1 MSARAGSV
9 VVMDS
14 AGVLVADADLDP
26 AQRAIADLPVEEC
39 AVVVGAPGTGKTASI
54 VARVRA
60 LVSAGVPA
68 DQLVV
73 LTAGRA
79 SATALRDPLGL
90 AVGGATGG
98 PVARSLAS
106 FAYHLVRGAEVHR
119 GGQPP
124 QLLTGA
130 DEDQIVQ
137 DLLAGD
143 AEDEAAGQRRWPS
156 DLGPAIRAT
165 RGFRSDVR
173 AFLAECT
180 TLGVGPDT
188 LDELGRR
195 WDVEAWRALAA
206 FAREY
211 ARVRSDMR
219 GAHRDAAGL
228 VREAEG
234 LVRSAEPAVLGR
246 FGQLRAI
253 LVDDAQELTAGGVA
267 LLEACRARGMAVM
280 AWGDPDVGSGAFR
293 GASPENFARLAAS
306 LGAVHVLDTAHRGTP
321 ALVDLVRGVTARIG
335 AAGLVA
341 HRRAPAGAEPDGSV
355 RTLVLRSPGEEVDA
369 IARLLRERH
378 VRDGVAWRRC
388 AVIAHD
394 SRQVAMLEA
403 ELAARE
409 VPARSSGPGRAL
421 GEPRPVRDM
430 LDVVDLALSDP
441 DGRTPEQVSDALF
454 GVYGGLDAVE
464 LRRLRMQLR
473 SVEMRDGGERTA
485 AQALVSGMRH
495 PLELEALDTRE
506 ARRAARLAETLRLVR
521 QQAADGATAHE
532 LLWTVWER
540 SGLQRPWRESAA
552 GNGPL
557 AAQAGRDLDALVA
570 LFQAAKRFGER
581 QPGEPAATFVRAV
594 RDSDVAEDRLDDLDR
609 ADTVHVLTPAAAAG
623 RAFDTVVVAGVQD
636 GVWPN
641 TRLRGGLLQTWRL
654 ADAVQ
659 RPDAPV
665 ADVLDRRRQAMHD
678 ELRLF
683 ARSLSRAD
691 RSLVVT
697 AVDDDDTGPSVLF
710 EMLPAPEP
718 AGAVPEHPLSLRGLV
733 AEHRRTLTA
742 RASQAAPRA
751 GEAARRA
758 AAGQLALLA
767 AAGVA
772 GADPAQ
778 WYGMLPPTSTA
789 PLRDLEREPVRVS
802 PSRLHALE
810 ECQLD
815 WVIADLG
822 GDRQGTTA
830 GIGTVIHA
838 ALEESVTGDEAE
850 LWAAVEDRWGE
861 LEFEAEWR
869 ERAERVRARDL
880 VRRLALYLR
889 RFEAE
894 GGRLAEA
901 ERHFEVPIPLSTP
914 APHGAVLS
922 GDIDRVEIAP
932 DGSVVIVDLK
942 TGKSEP
948 QTDAKVADHPQ
959 LAAYQLA
966 HEAGA
971 IESVAGMPPGGAKL
985 LVLRP
990 TAASAEFA
998 TPTQRPFDD
1007 EQRQA
1012 FLARV
1017 DAAVAVM
1024 RGTSFAAAYEEHCR
1038 DEYSYGLCRI
1048 HTVAAVSAS

>member
-1 MSARAGSV
+1 
-9 VVMDS
+9 MDS
-14 AGVLVADADLDP
+14 AGVLVADADLDA
-26 AQRAIADLPVEEC
+26 AQRRVADLP
-39 AVVVGAPGTGKTASI
+39 AATSGVVVGAPGTGKTASI

-60 LVSAGVPA
+60 LVDGGLPP
-68 DQLVV
+68 DELVV

-90 AVGGATGG
+90 AVGRATGG
-98 PVARSLAS
+98 PLARSLAS
-106 FAYHLVRGAEVHR
+106 FAYHLVRGAEVH
-119 GGQPP
+119 GGGEPP

-143 AEDEAAGQRRWPS
+143 AEDELAGMRRWPS

-165 RGFRSDVR
+165 RGFRSDLR

-180 TLGVGPDT
+180 TLGVGPDE
-188 LDELGRR
+188 LD
-195 WDVEAWRALAA
+195 ALARRGDIEVWHA
-206 FAREY
+206 LAGFARDY

-234 LVRSAEPAVLGR
+234 LVRSADTAVLGR
-246 FGQLRAI
+246 FGALRVI

-267 LLEACRARGMAVM
+267 LLQACRKRGIAVM
-280 AWGDPDVGSGAFR
+280 AWGDPDVSSGAFR

-341 HRRAPAGAEPDGSV
+341 HRRAPLGAAADGSV
-355 RTLVLRSPGEEVDA
+355 RTLVLRSAGEEVDA

-378 VRDGVAWRRC
+378 VRDGVPWRRC

-394 SRQVAMLEA
+394 SRQVASLEA
-403 ELAARE
+403 ELSARE

-430 LDVVDLALSDP
+430 LDLVDLAL
-441 DGRTPEQVSDALF
+441 TPQQLRSADALADALL

-473 SVEMRDGGERTA
+473 AVEMRDGGERTA
-485 AQALVSGMRH
+485 AQALASGMIR

-506 ARRAARLAETLRLVR
+506 ARRAARLAETLRLVGD
-521 QQAADGATAHE
+521 QAADGATAHE
-532 LLWTVWER
+532 LLWSVWER
-540 SGLQRPWRESAA
+540 SALQRPWREAAA
-552 GNGPL
+552 GFGPL

-609 ADTVHVLTPAAAAG
+609 ADAVHVLTPAAAAG

-665 ADVLDRRRQAMHD
+665 GDVLDRRRQAMHD

-691 RSLVVT
+691 RALVVT

-718 AGAVPEHPLSLRGLV
+718 AATVPEHPLSLRGLV
-733 AEHRRTLTA
+733 AEHRRTLT
-742 RASQAAPRA
+742 SPRA
-751 GEAARRA
+751 TAAARRA

-767 AAGVA
+767 DAGVA
-772 GADPAQ
+772 GADPVQ
-778 WYGMLPPTSTA
+778 WYGMLPPSSTA
-789 PLRDLEREPVRVS
+789 PLRDLDREPVRVS

-822 GDRQGTTA
+822 GDRQGATA

-838 ALEESVTGDEAE
+838 ALETTVTGDEAE
-850 LWAAVEDRWGE
+850 LWAAVDERWGE
-861 LEFEAEWR
+861 LEFEAAWR

-889 RFEAE
+889 RFQAE

-901 ERHFEVPIPLSTP
+901 ERHFEVPIALSVP
-914 APHGAVLS
+914 AAHGAVLS

-966 HEAGA
+966 HGAGA
-971 IESVAGMPPGGAKL
+971 IDSVAGMPPGGAKL

-990 TAASAEFA
+990 TAASADFA

-1007 EQRQA
+1007 EQRTA
-1012 FLARV
+1012 FLERV

-1024 RGTSFAAAYEEHCR
+1024 RGTSFAAAYEDHCR

-1048 HTVAAVSAS
+1048 HTVSAVSAS